1 MLLFVYTTTH
11 KGFVIFTCRYFKLS
25 WNTTALSQSNCSNF
39 SCSSIKQ
46 ENSSNKAKYLKF
58 HFAKVESTRNG
69 ELRRLSGRFQTLIWR
84 PGEMVQ
90 NLESPGLS
98 GRVDSPA
105 MQCTRQQF
113 LTQLASHQFLMVV
126 IVLAF
131 FNRVQKGAPW
141 IRDLTNT
148 LQDSGN
154 LW

>member
-1 MLLFVYTTTH
+1 
-11 KGFVIFTCRYFKLS
+11 
-25 WNTTALSQSNCSNF
+25 
-39 SCSSIKQ
+39 
-46 ENSSNKAKYLKF
+46 
-58 HFAKVESTRNG
+58 
-69 ELRRLSGRFQTLIWR
+69 
-84 PGEMVQ
+84 MVQ

-141 IRDLTNT
+141 IRDLTKIHCRIQETFDRVRLLTEIREAGFTKICAQMWIGKEN
-148 LQDSGN
+148 DVRESDE
-154 LW
+154 